1 MRYVFIRQPHGLS
14 VIMTSPAVFRFTA
27 PSCPERHLEAAQIL
41 GKSND
46 VIQQALLNEYVV
58 LVKGNQ
64 CQRGNGSV

>member
-1 MRYVFIRQPHGLS
+1 
-14 VIMTSPAVFRFTA
+14 MTSPAVFRFTA